1 VHRADYVIKRGFFA
15 LVTIF
20 VAITINFFL
29 FRVLPGNAVTNL
41 ARVPQSSPQLR
52 HALTVQFGLDKPKW
66 EQYFIYLKQLLHG
79 NMGVSFA
86 VQQPVSHLLLT
97 DLRNTIPMVTV
108 GTLAAVVVGV
118 FTGVLSAW
126 RRGSAPDHIS
136 TNLAIFFYAFPT
148 QWLGMMLL
156 ILFAGVGLPVAGMV
170 NPNAGVFYS
179 EPFWQHLGD
188 IGQHMILPAATLMLT
203 AYGSYTL
210 VVRSSLL
217 ETLGEDY
224 VLTARAKGLPVR
236 RIVWRHA
243 VRNALLPMVTLIAL
257 DLGYIV
263 GGAVL
268 IEVIFSWPGI
278 GESMYTA
285 ITQRDY
291 PMLQGGFLILT
302 VSVIALNF
310 LSDLVYFRLDP
321 RISQ

>member
-1 VHRADYVIKRGFFA
+1 MHRADYVIKRGFFA

-29 FRVLPGNAVTNL
+29 FRVLPGNAVTDL
-41 ARVPQSSPQLR
+41 ARVPQSSPLLR

-66 EQYFIYLKQLLHG
+66 EQYLIYLRQLLHG
-79 NMGVSFA
+79 NMAISFA
-86 VQQPVSHLLLT
+86 NQQPVSHLLLT
-97 DLRNTIPMVTV
+97 DLKNTIPMVTV
-108 GTLAAVVVGV
+108 GTLAAVVIGV

-126 RRGSAPDHIS
+126 RRGSPADHAS
-136 TNLAIFFYAFPT
+136 TNLAIFAYAFPT

-156 ILFAGVGLPVAGMV
+156 ILFAGVLPSAGMT
-170 NPNAGVFYS
+170 NPFLFGP

-188 IGQHMILPAATLMLT
+188 VAQHMILPAATLMLT

-278 GESMYTA
+278 GESMFTA

-302 VSVIALNF
+302 VSVIVLNF

-321 RISQ
+321 RITH

>member
-1 VHRADYVIKRGFFA
+1 MRGADYVIKRAFFA

-29 FRVLPGNAVTNL
+29 FRVLPGSAVTDL
-41 ARVPQSSPQLR
+41 ARVPHAGPQLR
-52 HALTVQFGLDKPKW
+52 HALTVEFGLDKPKW
-66 EQYFIYLKQLLHG
+66 EQYVIYLRELVHG
-79 NMGVSFA
+79 NMGISFTY
-86 VQQPVSHLLLT
+86 QQPVSHLLIA
-97 DLRNTIPMVTV
+97 DLKNTIPLVTV
-108 GTLAAVVVGV
+108 GTVASIILGV

-136 TNLAIFFYAFPT
+136 TQLAIFAYAFPT
-148 QWLGMMLL
+148 QWLGLMLL
-156 ILFAGVGLPVAGMV
+156 ILFAGILPSAGMS
-170 NPNAGVFYS
+170 NPFLFGPES
-179 EPFWQHLGD
+179 FWPHMAD
-188 IGQHMILPAATLMLT
+188 IGEHMILPAATLLLT

-210 VVRSSLL
+210 VVRSSML

-257 DLGYIV
+257 DFGYIV
-263 GGAVL
+263 GGALL

-278 GESMYTA
+278 GEAMYTA
-285 ITQRDY
+285 IGQRDY

-302 VSVIALNF
+302 ISVIVLNF
-310 LSDLVYFRLDP
+310 AADLVYVRLDP
-321 RISQ
+321 RITS